1 MNQMSIYRK
10 KYEVTLAINFFLF
23 KKKKSSSIFYEE
35 CTDSESNLE
44 FSGQRKFTG
53 FDIKSTRAVVS
64 SYPKQ

>member
-10 KYEVTLAINFFLF
+10 KYEVTLAINFFF
-23 KKKKSSSIFYEE
+23 FKKKSSSIFYEE
-35 CTDSESNLE
+35 CTDSESNSE
-44 FSGQRKFTG
+44 FSGLRKFTG